1 MGWLLQENTSQA
13 WKCASGQNQKAA
25 SRVGSLFPGGEVL
38 GPSPEG
44 WRLICLS
51 LEEAATR
58 CHVQRP
64 LGGQLSQAGAPSMVS
79 GLFLSITKILPV
91 NFPVLHIS
99 GDSLFYYHVFKLQYE
114 TKEN

>member
-1 MGWLLQENTSQA
+1 M
-13 WKCASGQNQKAA
+13 
-25 SRVGSLFPGGEVL
+25 L

-51 LEEAATR
+51 LEEAATH

-64 LGGQLSQAGAPSMVS
+64 LRDQLSQAGAPSMVS
-79 GLFLSITKILPV
+79 GLLSITKILPILLSITKILPI
-91 NFPVLHIS
+91 NFPILHIS

-114 TKEN
+114 TKENQYRLNS